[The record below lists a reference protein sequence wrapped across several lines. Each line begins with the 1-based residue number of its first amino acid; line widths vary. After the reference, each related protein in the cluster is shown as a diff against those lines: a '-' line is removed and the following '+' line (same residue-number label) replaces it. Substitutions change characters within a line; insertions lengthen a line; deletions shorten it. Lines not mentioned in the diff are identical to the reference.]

1 MNNRELILHLRD
13 SGGCMNQSSR
23 KGRMNNESRSQS
35 EAGDDRVSLSM
46 PRDDSP
52 REDAD
57 LIALRAY
64 QRYEERGREDGHDM
78 DDWLAAE
85 QELRAQSPRSE

>member
-1 MNNRELILHLRD
+1 MQ
-13 SGGCMNQSSR
+13 QSSR
-23 KGRMNNESRSQS
+23 KGRTNQESQPEALSGNE
-35 EAGDDRVSLSM
+35 RVSLSM
-46 PRDDSP
+46 PQNDSLGQ
-52 REDAD
+52 DSD

-85 QELRAQSPRSE
+85 QELRGRSTGSE